1 MGFGI
6 MVNTESLE
14 IMPKTVRAILNIN
27 NSEIINL
34 CKVGA
39 IPLKRNKKGL
49 TYFTNED
56 VQTLQRLNSVQKR
69 AKYLEEKSVQL
80 KNGFKKTL
88 AKKIEKSNNTVKEE
102 NKVQLPQQQSTN
114 NDTIKFLKQIT
125 GAVKNIESGMY
136 NKFSNILETKLEE
149 KLEEKLGGL
158 DEVIMDLVHS
168 KAENEELRKKL
179 SDKEKEV
186 YSLKNEVNSYKKIA
200 GSLYIKQN
208 KNEI

>member
-1 MGFGI
+1 MLLLHCL
-6 MVNTESLE
+6 S
-14 IMPKTVRAILNIN
+14 P
-27 NSEIINL
+27 
-34 CKVGA
+34 
-39 IPLKRNKKGL
+39 
-49 TYFTNED
+49 
-56 VQTLQRLNSVQKR
+56 
-69 AKYLEEKSVQL
+69 KYLEEKSVQL

>member
-1 MGFGI
+1 

-34 CKVGA
+34 CKIGD

>member
-1 MGFGI
+1 